1 MKIFSKSGES
11 AAGISVAKK
20 LGFIALTIAL
30 AALSSTRPA
39 LAARRHR
46 AAPVAASSSEESA
59 ASASNTALGAYAE
72 ACVVEPTTGT
82 VIFESND
89 HAPWPTTSLAKM
101 MLMLIVAEK
110 IHDGSLKLT
119 DQITTS
125 RKAAEMGGSQVYL
138 KEGEAFSLDDM
149 MKAVVVHSANDASV
163 AVAEYIAGSTDAFV
177 VMMNQ
182 QAAAIGMKDSHY
194 YSVHGLPPEKGEQP
208 DVASAFDQAILAREL
223 LKYPDVIRWSSIDTA
238 PFRNGTFILRNT
250 NHMVRT
256 YPGCDGLKTG
266 FYDKAGFNVVATA
279 KRNDLR
285 LIAVVLGSQHK
296 LTNFK
301 EASEMLSQGFLNY
314 EMHQVAKKGAPIAQS
329 VAVTDA
335 DTSSIKPIWA
345 ENAGVFIKHSDEN
358 SAIKVDYNLPA
369 SIAAPVKA
377 GQQIGTATVT
387 EGGKPVATIALLAPS
402 DIAKSTSLTKCL
414 FSIFWT
420 TFLRFG
426 SLENRLN

>member
-1 MKIFSKSGES
+1 MKIFSKSGEA
-11 AAGISVAKK
+11 AAGISVGKK
-20 LGFIALTIAL
+20 FGFIALTIAL
-30 AALSSTRPA
+30 VATASSRTA
-39 LAARRHR
+39 LAARRHH
-46 AAPVAASSSEESA
+46 AAPAAASSSEEESA

-72 ACVVEPTTGT
+72 ACVLEPTTGT
-82 VIFESND
+82 VILEAND
-89 HAPWPTTSLAKM
+89 HTPWPTASLAKM

-119 DQITTS
+119 DPITTS

-138 KEGEAFSLDDM
+138 KEGEVFSLDDM

-163 AVAEYIAGSTDAFV
+163 AVAEYVAGSTDSFV

-194 YSVHGLPPEKGEQP
+194 YSVSGLPPAKGESA
-208 DVASAFDQAILAREL
+208 DVASAYDQAILAREL

-238 PFRNGTFILRNT
+238 PFRAGTFVLRNT

-256 YPGCDGLKTG
+256 FPGCDGLKTG

-285 LIAVVLGSQHK
+285 LIAVVLGSGHK

-329 VAVTDA
+329 VAVTGA
-335 DTSSIKPIWA
+335 DTASIKPVWGGD
-345 ENAGVFIKHSDEN
+345 AGVFIKHGDAS
-358 SAIKVDYNLPA
+358 SAIKVGYNLPA

-377 GQQIGTATVT
+377 GQQIGTANVT
-387 EGGKPVATIALLAPS
+387 ASGKPVATIALLAPS
-402 DIAKSTSLTKCL
+402 DVAKSTSLTKRL
-414 FSIFWT
+414 FSIF
-420 TFLRFG
+420 
-426 SLENRLN
+426 

>member
-1 MKIFSKSGES
+1 MKAVSPSSE
-11 AAGISVAKK
+11 SVA
-20 LGFIALTIAL
+20 GFSLSRKFGIVAVAIVIAASMSARTAF
-30 AALSSTRPA
+30 
-39 LAARRHR
+39 AARHH
-46 AAPVAASSSEESA
+46 AAAAASAEEENA
-59 ASASNTALGAYAE
+59 ASASNTALGAYSE

-89 HAPWPTTSLAKM
+89 HAPWPTASLAKM

-138 KEGEAFSLDDM
+138 KEGEVFSLDDM

-163 AVAEYIAGSTDAFV
+163 AVAEYIAGSTEAFV

-238 PFRNGTFILRNT
+238 PFRNGTFVLRNT

-256 YPGCDGLKTG
+256 FPGCDGLKTG
-266 FYDKAGFNVVATA
+266 FYDKSGFNVVATA

-335 DTSSIKPIWA
+335 DI
-345 ENAGVFIKHSDEN
+345 
-358 SAIKVDYNLPA
+358 
-369 SIAAPVKA
+369 
-377 GQQIGTATVT
+377 GQHQADMGRQCWGFHQT
-387 EGGKPVATIALLAPS
+387 
-402 DIAKSTSLTKCL
+402 
-414 FSIFWT
+414 
-420 TFLRFG
+420 
-426 SLENRLN
+426 

>member
-1 MKIFSKSGES
+1 MKFLSPSGEP
-11 AAGISVAKK
+11 AAGTAARATALIGRKF
-20 LGFIALTIAL
+20 GFIALTVAL
-30 AALSSTRPA
+30 AALISSSVA
-39 LAARRHR
+39 LAARRHH
-46 AAPVAASSSEESA
+46 AAAKAEAADEESG
-59 ASASNTALGAYAE
+59 ASTSSTALGAYSE
-72 ACVVEPTTGT
+72 ACVIEPVSGT

-89 HAPWPTTSLAKM
+89 HAPWPTASLAKM

-119 DQITTS
+119 DNITTS

-138 KEGEAFSLDDM
+138 KEGETFSLDDM

-163 AVAEYIAGSTDAFV
+163 AVAEYIAGSTEAFV

-194 YSVHGLPPEKGEQP
+194 YSANGLPPSKGEQP
-208 DVASAFDQAILAREL
+208 DVASAYDQAILAREL
-223 LKYPDVIRWSSIDTA
+223 MKYPDIVRWSSIDTA
-238 PFRNGTFILRNT
+238 PFRAGTFILRNT

-279 KRNDLR
+279 KRNGLR

-301 EASEMLSQGFLNY
+301 EASEMLSDGFLNY
-314 EMHQVAKKGAPIAQS
+314 EMHPIAKKGAPIAQT
-329 VAVTDA
+329 VALTNA
-335 DTSSIKPIWA
+335 DTGSIKPVWGDD
-345 ENAGVFIKHSDEN
+345 AGVFLKRGDAKN
-358 SAIKVDYNLPA
+358 AIKVDYNLPS
-369 SIAAPVKA
+369 SIAAPLKA
-377 GQQIGTATVT
+377 GQQIGTANVT

-402 DIAKSTSLTKCL
+402 DVAKSASLTKRL
-414 FSIFWT
+414 LSIF
-420 TFLRFG
+420 
-426 SLENRLN
+426 

>member
-1 MKIFSKSGES
+1 MKVVLRSGES
-11 AAGISVAKK
+11 LAGFSFARKF
-20 LGFIALTIAL
+20 GFIVAVFTL
-30 AALSSTRPA
+30 AAVTSAHSA
-39 LAARRHR
+39 LAARHHATR
-46 AAPVAASSSEESA
+46 AAAASEEESA
-59 ASASNTALGAYAE
+59 ASASNSALGEYAE

-82 VIFESND
+82 VIFESNA
-89 HAPWPTTSLAKM
+89 HTPWPTASLAKM

-125 RKAAEMGGSQVYL
+125 RAAAEMGGSQVYL
-138 KEGEAFSLDDM
+138 KEGEVFSLDDM

-163 AVAEYIAGSTDAFV
+163 AVAEYIAGSTEAFV

-194 YSVHGLPPEKGEQP
+194 YSVHGLPPDKGQQP

-223 LKYPDVIRWSSIDTA
+223 LKYPDVIRWASIDTA
-238 PFRNGTFILRNT
+238 PFRGGTFILRNT
-250 NHMVRT
+250 NHLVRT
-256 YPGCDGLKTG
+256 FPGCDGLKTG

-279 KRNDLR
+279 KRNDMR

-329 VAVTDA
+329 VSVTDA
-335 DTSSIKPIWA
+335 DTASVKPIWA
-345 ENAGVFIKHSDEN
+345 DNADVFIKHGDEK
-358 SAIKVDYNLPA
+358 SAIKVDYNLPP

-377 GQQIGTATVT
+377 GQQIGTANVT

-402 DIAKSTSLTKCL
+402 DIAKSTSLSKRL
-414 FSIFWT
+414 LNIF
-420 TFLRFG
+420 
-426 SLENRLN
+426 

>member
-1 MKIFSKSGES
+1 MKSLLVSGES
-11 AAGISVAKK
+11 VAGISVGRKFG
-20 LGFIALTIAL
+20 LIVVTVAL
-30 AALSSTRPA
+30 AATMAARPA
-39 LAARRHR
+39 LALRRHH
-46 AAPVAASSSEESA
+46 AA
-59 ASASNTALGAYAE
+59 ASAEAPDEESNASTSSTALGAYSE
-72 ACVVEPTTGT
+72 ACVVEPVTGT

-89 HAPWPTTSLAKM
+89 HAPWPTASLAKM

-119 DQITTS
+119 DNITTS

-138 KEGEAFSLDDM
+138 KENETFSLDDM

-163 AVAEYIAGSTDAFV
+163 AVAEYIAGSTEAFV

-182 QAAAIGMKDSHY
+182 RAAAIGMKDSHY
-194 YSVHGLPPEKGEQP
+194 YSANGLPPAKGESP
-208 DVASAFDQAILAREL
+208 DVASAYDQAILAREL
-223 LKYPDVIRWSSIDTA
+223 LKYPDVIRWASIDTA
-238 PFRNGTFILRNT
+238 PFRAGTFILRNT

-314 EMHQVAKKGAPIAQS
+314 EMHPIAKKGAPIAQS
-329 VAVTDA
+329 VVITGA
-335 DTSSIKPIWA
+335 DTNSIKPVWGSD
-345 ENAGVFIKHSDEN
+345 AGVFMKRDVAKN
-358 SAIKVDYNLPA
+358 AIKVDYNLPP
-369 SIAAPVKA
+369 SIAAPLKA
-377 GQQIGTATVT
+377 GQQIGTANVT
-387 EGGKPVATIALLAPS
+387 EGGKPVATIALLAPA
-402 DIAKSTSLTKCL
+402 DVAKSTSLTKRL
-414 FSIFWT
+414 FNIF
-420 TFLRFG
+420 
-426 SLENRLN
+426 

>member
-1 MKIFSKSGES
+1 MKIRLRAGELVC
-11 AAGISVAKK
+11 GIPASRKFV
-20 LGFIALTIAL
+20 FIAVTVALVGLIA
-30 AALSSTRPA
+30 TRPA
-39 LAARRHR
+39 LAASRHH
-46 AAPVAASSSEESA
+46 AAPADSEEESA
-59 ASASNTALGAYAE
+59 SASSTALGAYSE

-89 HAPWPTTSLAKM
+89 HEPWPTASLANM

-119 DQITTS
+119 DNITTS

-163 AVAEYIAGSTDAFV
+163 AVAEYIAGSTESFV

-182 QAAAIGMKDSHY
+182 KATALGMKDSHY
-194 YSVHGLPPEKGEQP
+194 YSVNGLPPAKGQQA

-223 LKYPDVIRWSSIDTA
+223 LKYPDVLRWSSIDTA
-238 PFRNGTFILRNT
+238 PFRAGTFVLRNT

-314 EMHQVAKKGAPIAQS
+314 ELHPVAKKGAPIAQS
-329 VAVTDA
+329 VEVTDA
-335 DTSSIKPIWA
+335 DTTSIKPVWGGD
-345 ENAGVFIKHSDEN
+345 AGVFVKRSDAN
-358 SAIKVDYNLPA
+358 NAIKVDYNLP
-369 SIAAPVKA
+369 SSVEAPLKT
-377 GQQIGTATVT
+377 GQQIGTANVT
-387 EGGKPVATIALLAPS
+387 AGGKPIATIALLAPS
-402 DIAKSTSLTKCL
+402 NIEKKASLTKRL
-414 FSIFWT
+414 LGIF
-420 TFLRFG
+420 
-426 SLENRLN
+426 

>member
-1 MKIFSKSGES
+1 M
-11 AAGISVAKK
+11 
-20 LGFIALTIAL
+20 
-30 AALSSTRPA
+30 RPA
-39 LAARRHR
+39 LAASRHR
-46 AAPVAASSSEESA
+46 ATADNSEEESA
-59 ASASNTALGAYAE
+59 SASSTALGAYSE

-89 HAPWPTTSLAKM
+89 HEPWPTASLAKM

-119 DQITTS
+119 DNITTS

-163 AVAEYIAGSTDAFV
+163 AVAEYIAGSTESFV

-182 QAAAIGMKDSHY
+182 KAAALGMKDSHY
-194 YSVHGLPPEKGEQP
+194 YSVNGLPPAKGQQA

-223 LKYPDVIRWSSIDTA
+223 LKYPDVLRWSSIDTA
-238 PFRNGTFILRNT
+238 PFRAGTFVLRNT

-314 EMHQVAKKGAPIAQS
+314 ELHPVAKKGAPIAQS
-329 VAVTDA
+329 VEVTDA
-335 DTSSIKPIWA
+335 DTTSIKPVWGGD
-345 ENAGVFIKHSDEN
+345 AGVFVKRSDAN
-358 SAIKVDYNLPA
+358 NAIKVDYNLP
-369 SIAAPVKA
+369 SSVEAPLKA
-377 GQQIGTATVT
+377 GQQIGTASVT
-387 EGGKPVATIALLAPS
+387 AGGKPIATIALLAPS
-402 DIAKSTSLTKCL
+402 NIEKRASLAKRLL
-414 FSIFWT
+414 GIF
-420 TFLRFG
+420 
-426 SLENRLN
+426 

>member
-1 MKIFSKSGES
+1 MKMFSRSGES
-11 AAGISVAKK
+11 AAGLLVGKK
-20 LGFIALTIAL
+20 FGRNFGLFALTIAL
-30 AALSSTRPA
+30 VATASSRPT
-39 LAARRHR
+39 LAARRHH
-46 AAPVAASSSEESA
+46 AAPAAASSSEEESA

-72 ACVVEPTTGT
+72 ACVLEPTTGT
-82 VIFESND
+82 VILEAND
-89 HAPWPTTSLAKM
+89 HTPWPTASLAKM

-119 DQITTS
+119 DPITTS
-125 RKAAEMGGSQVYL
+125 REAAEMGGSQVYL

-194 YSVHGLPPEKGEQP
+194 YSVHGLPPAKGEQP

-238 PFRNGTFILRNT
+238 PFRGGTFVLRNT

-256 YPGCDGLKTG
+256 FPGCDGLKTG
-266 FYDKAGFNVVATA
+266 FYDKSGFNVVATA
-279 KRNDLR
+279 KRNDMR
-285 LIAVVLGSQHK
+285 LIAVVLGSLHK

-314 EMHQVAKKGAPIAQS
+314 EMDQVAKKGAPIAQS

-335 DTSSIKPIWA
+335 DTASIKPIWA

-387 EGGKPVATIALLAPS
+387 EGGKPVATIALLAPA
-402 DIAKSTSLTKCL
+402 DIAKSTSLTKRL
-414 FSIFWT
+414 LGIF
-420 TFLRFG
+420 
-426 SLENRLN
+426 

>member
-1 MKIFSKSGES
+1 MKVISRCDES
-11 AAGISVAKK
+11 PAGTAARATVTSRKFGFVAV
-20 LGFIALTIAL
+20 TIML
-30 AALSSTRPA
+30 AALVSVHSA
-39 LAARRHR
+39 FAARRHH
-46 AAPVAASSSEESA
+46 AAAAAADASEENA
-59 ASASNTALGAYAE
+59 ASASNAALGAYSE
-72 ACVVEPTTGT
+72 ACVLEPTTGT
-82 VIFESND
+82 VIFESPNA
-89 HAPWPTTSLAKM
+89 HAPWPTASLAKM

-119 DQITTS
+119 DNVTTS
-125 RKAAEMGGSQVYL
+125 AKAAEMGGSQVYL
-138 KEGEAFSLDDM
+138 KEGETFSLDDM

-194 YSVHGLPPEKGEQP
+194 YSVHGLPPAKGQQA
-208 DVASAFDQAILAREL
+208 DVASAYDQAILAREL

-238 PFRNGTFILRNT
+238 PFRAGTFILRNT
-250 NHMVRT
+250 NHLVRT

-314 EMHQVAKKGAPIAQS
+314 EIEQVAKKGAPITQS
-329 VAVTDA
+329 VALTDA
-335 DTSSIKPIWA
+335 DTASIKPIWGGD
-345 ENAGVFIKHSDEN
+345 AGVFVKRGGAN
-358 SAIKVDYNLPA
+358 NGIKVDYNLPP
-369 SIAAPVKA
+369 SVAAPVKA
-377 GQQIGTATVT
+377 GQQIGTANVT
-387 EGGKPVATIALLAPS
+387 AEGKSVATIALLAPS
-402 DIAKSTSLTKCL
+402 DVAKSSSMTKRL
-414 FSIFWT
+414 LSIF
-420 TFLRFG
+420 
-426 SLENRLN
+426 